1 MSIRNRMLNYRNKFN
16 SVPSVTSVVNTHRV
30 DKHSK
35 LQNQKI
41 MNSNIFQY
49 SLRVW
54 LTSVVGA
61 SLVYMFIT
69 TIKEPNLSQSFW
81 PAIGTFLSDWLFFAG
96 FQLLFSLATWLVFYI
111 FILLIVRRVHNH
123 RTRLWTISI
132 AGILLTIIT
141 FKLAVL
147 QDGLFN
153 NNSSFA
159 YLMIANCFFIGA
171 GSWFYELRPPEYL
184 NWA

>member
-1 MSIRNRMLNYRNKFN
+1 
-16 SVPSVTSVVNTHRV
+16 
-30 DKHSK
+30 
-35 LQNQKI
+35 

-61 SLVYMFIT
+61 ALVFVLIT
-69 TIKEPNLSQSFW
+69 IVKEPNLSQSFW
-81 PAIGTFLSDWLFFAG
+81 QAISSFFSDWLFFAG
-96 FQLLFSLATWLVFYI
+96 FQLLFSIATWLVFYVV
-111 FILLIVRRVHNH
+111 ILLLVKRIHNH

-132 AGILLTIIT
+132 AGIVLTLIT
-141 FKLAVL
+141 FKLTLL
-147 QDGLFN
+147 QEGLFN
-153 NNSSFA
+153 DNSGFA
-159 YLMIANCFFIGA
+159 YLMIANCFFIGS

>member
-1 MSIRNRMLNYRNKFN
+1 
-16 SVPSVTSVVNTHRV
+16 
-30 DKHSK
+30 
-35 LQNQKI
+35 

-61 SLVYMFIT
+61 ALAFVLIT
-69 TIKEPNLSQSFW
+69 IVKEPNLSQNFWQATGSF
-81 PAIGTFLSDWLFFAG
+81 FSDWFFFAG
-96 FQLLFSLATWLVFYI
+96 FQLLFSIATWLVFYVI
-111 FILLIVRRVHNH
+111 MLLIVKRIRNH
-123 RTRLWTISI
+123 RSRLWTISI
-132 AGILLTIIT
+132 TGIVLTIIT
-141 FKLAVL
+141 FKLTLL

-153 NNSSFA
+153 DNSGFT
-159 YLMIANCFFIGA
+159 YLMISNCFFIST

>member
-1 MSIRNRMLNYRNKFN
+1 MHNYHNKLPAILKTQNLN
-16 SVPSVTSVVNTHRV
+16 
-30 DKHSK
+30 
-35 LQNQKI
+35 KI

-54 LTSVVGA
+54 LTSVIGA
-61 SLVYMFIT
+61 ALAYVLIT
-69 TIKEPNLSQSFW
+69 AFKEPNLSQSFW
-81 PAIGTFLSDWLFFAG
+81 PATGSFLSDWFFFAG
-96 FQLLFSLATWLVFYI
+96 FQLLFSLATWLIFYLI
-111 FILLIVRRVHNH
+111 ILFIVRRVQNH
-123 RTRLWTISI
+123 RTRLWVISAI
-132 AGILLTIIT
+132 GVMLTVIT
-141 FKLAVL
+141 FKLTLL

-153 NNSSFA
+153 DNSGFA

>member
-1 MSIRNRMLNYRNKFN
+1 
-16 SVPSVTSVVNTHRV
+16 
-30 DKHSK
+30 
-35 LQNQKI
+35 

-61 SLVYMFIT
+61 ALVFVLIT
-69 TIKEPNLSQSFW
+69 IVKEPNLSQSFW
-81 PAIGTFLSDWLFFAG
+81 QAIGSFLSDWLFFAG
-96 FQLLFSLATWLVFYI
+96 FQLLFSIATWLIFYLT
-111 FILLIVRRVHNH
+111 ILLIVRRAHNH
-123 RTRLWTISI
+123 RTRLWAISA
-132 AGILLTIIT
+132 AGIVLTVIT
-141 FKLAVL
+141 FKLTLL

-153 NNSSFA
+153 DNSGFA

-171 GSWFYELRPPEYL
+171 GSWVYELRLPQYL